1 MGEGVGVLVIRR
13 LRLRFFGGVDR
24 KNEEVR
30 EKILIKGIKKLGEE

>member
-1 MGEGVGVLVIRR
+1 MFFVFYKEG